1 VADMRICDLIP
12 DPEALLA
19 LEPEELAGVVLQYLN
34 SLEENSPSFNRC
46 NFGLWKRVEGY
57 PEEHIEAI
65 CRALMEAWIYLEREG
80 LLVPKPGSDSWFIIS
95 RRGKKLA
102 TPEDFQNYRKGNLL
116 PRGLLHPRIAQK
128 VWATFLR
135 GDYDTAVFQS
145 FKEVEVR
152 VRAAAGF
159 ALTEIGT
166 ALMRK
171 AFDPGGPLA
180 DKEASDAEQKAL
192 AHLFAG
198 SIGLYK
204 NPSSHRAVALEAGET
219 VEIIML
225 ASHLLSIVEKRSN
238 ILNQK

>member
-1 VADMRICDLIP
+1 MRICDLIP

-34 SLEENSPSFNRC
+34 SLEEDSPSFNRC
-46 NFGLWKRVEGY
+46 NFSLWKRVEGY
-57 PEEHIEAI
+57 PEEHLEAI

-95 RRGKKLA
+95 RRGKKLTTA
-102 TPEDFQNYRKGNLL
+102 EDFQKYQKGNLL

-135 GDYDTAVFQS
+135 GDYDTAVFQA
-145 FKEVEVR
+145 FKEVEVC
-152 VRAAAGF
+152 VRTAAGF
-159 ALTEIGT
+159 APTEIGT
-166 ALMRK
+166 ALMRR

-180 DKEASDAEQKAL
+180 VKEAPNAEQKAL

-204 NPSSHRAVALEAGET
+204 NPSSHRAVDLEAGET

-225 ASHLLSIVEKRSN
+225 ASHLLSIVEKKASS
-238 ILNQK
+238 

>member
-1 VADMRICDLIP
+1 MMRICDLIP

-34 SLEENSPSFNRC
+34 SLEENSPSFSRY
-46 NFGLWKRVEGY
+46 NFSLPERVEGY
-57 PEEHIEAI
+57 PREYRQTI
-65 CRALMEAWIYLEREG
+65 CRALIEAWVYLEREG
-80 LLVPKPGSDSWFIIS
+80 LVVPKPGSEGWFFIS

-145 FKEVEVR
+145 FKEVEVC

-159 ALTEIGT
+159 ASTEIGT
-166 ALMRK
+166 VLMRK
-171 AFDPGGPLA
+171 AFEPGGPLA
-180 DKEASDAEQKAL
+180 DKEAPDAEQKAL

-204 NPSSHRAVALEAGET
+204 NPSSHRTVSLEPDET

-225 ASHLLSIVEKRSN
+225 ASHLLSIVEKRSSP
-238 ILNQK
+238 

>member
-1 VADMRICDLIP
+1 MMRICELIP

-34 SLEENSPSFNRC
+34 SLEENSSSFSRY
-46 NFGLWKRVEGY
+46 NFSLPERVEGY
-57 PEEHIEAI
+57 PKEYHQTI
-65 CRALMEAWIYLEREG
+65 CRALMEAWVYLEREG
-80 LLVPKPGSDSWFIIS
+80 LLVPKPGSEGWFIIS

-128 VWATFLR
+128 IWATFLR

-145 FKEVEVR
+145 FKEVEVCVR
-152 VRAAAGF
+152 VAAGF
-159 ALTEIGT
+159 APTEIGT

-171 AFDPGGPLA
+171 AFEPGKGPLA
-180 DKEASDAEQKAL
+180 DIGVPSAEQDAL

-204 NPSSHRAVALEAGET
+204 NPSSHRAVDLEAGET

-225 ASHLLSIVEKRSN
+225 ASHLLSIVEKRSS
-238 ILNQK
+238 ILSQG